1 VNGRIVHESLS
12 KRAGGRNEFDLVLG
26 DRFIVSA
33 KGEGVSLNELK
44 SAVGSLQLAKLE
56 GMKDVGVQK

>member
-1 VNGRIVHESLS
+1 
-12 KRAGGRNEFDLVLG
+12 
-26 DRFIVSA
+26 
-33 KGEGVSLNELK
+33 LNDLK